1 MPARWRWRRGTA
13 GVVAGGIGAA
23 IALAAPAPAARAQLL
38 NLDSPT
44 PAPRAGE
51 GKAAL
56 ALADRM
62 LEEIE
67 RKEKA
72 LERLTGER
80 LLASKFEIA
89 TRRLIRGL
97 LMKAEELGEAGSPH
111 ALAGLTL
118 HNRLR
123 ELDLIARRLRSGACT
138 PEQES
143 AAELFVARVERLH
156 GLVPARVDDLDRA
169 LRDLLATPVQTGLA
183 AAASRS
189 VADPPVWVAEPG
201 RVGWMATAGGEG
213 LDLGAA
219 CERWAMVEGVA
230 PGAIAAIAAF
240 NEQTLREA
248 RQWWAYRGAA
258 EAVAGAI
265 IAAGRVAEPGGL
277 PEWVPSE
284 TRASLAARFAAAAAK
299 AVEPAT
305 REGAMQELA
314 DLAACA
320 EVLTRFDLLLS
331 SGSSG
336 VVRPGQRAATA
347 AKSAALAIVAAT
359 GTGSKESRA
368 ALAAYSATLRLLGER
383 AGIGDERSLV
393 RDARPAWRALEAE
406 ARRTEADLW
415 GVLGAIAP
423 EDGAPLSN
431 PVIVAPLAA
440 HRRSLDDL
448 RAVAAISRHL
458 GGTAPGPGLPG
469 ATPPAPMDGLRRGS
483 VLARVLRLGQDLS
496 VPERRES
503 GLAAI
508 RRLAADLE
516 ELMSFPGEDEVRA
529 GGGDVDAVTGG
540 RTAGLLGRIDA
551 ARSRWLEGLARDGEG
566 AEAAAD
572 LRRCRSLVALVRDA
586 ATMRAL
592 LTASRPPGP
601 GERFMAGDE
610 GGIRAHPGWELSDAA
625 AAAIYGDLGTRLP
638 RATRMLVEGGPS
650 REREVEAAIAEIESA
665 IAPVRLAAMLE
676 REARARRLAGVP
688 VMVELAAPPA
698 AGGGPWPV
706 EVRAE
711 LAAICRYAEEL
722 AHATAEKD
730 AQRIKALRAHL
741 NDRARA
747 ALERLSPPGRGV

>member
-1 MPARWRWRRGTA
+1 MPARWRWRRGAGGAVAA
-13 GVVAGGIGAA
+13 GVAAAAVA
-23 IALAAPAPAARAQLL
+23 LTVPAPGARAQLL
-38 NLDSPT
+38 NLDSPA

-56 ALADRM
+56 ALAGRM
-62 LEEIE
+62 LEEIQ
-67 RKEKA
+67 RKEKS

-80 LLASKFEIA
+80 LLAGRFEIA

-97 LMKAEELGEAGSPH
+97 LMKAEELGEAGWAH
-111 ALAGLTL
+111 ALAGMTL

-123 ELDLIARRLRSGACT
+123 ELDLIARRLRSGGCT
-138 PEQES
+138 PEQQS
-143 AAELFVARVERLH
+143 AAELFVAKVERLH
-156 GLVPARVDDLDRA
+156 GLVPMRVEDLDRA

-183 AAASRS
+183 AAASRD
-189 VADPPVWVAEPG
+189 VADPPVWTAEPG
-201 RVGWMATAGGEG
+201 RVGWMATAGGEA

-219 CERWAMVEGVA
+219 CERWAGVEGITPETV
-230 PGAIAAIAAF
+230 AAIAAF
-240 NEQTLREA
+240 NEQTLGPARE
-248 RQWWAYRGAA
+248 WWAFRGAA

-284 TRASLAARFAAAAAK
+284 ARASLVARFAGAAAR
-299 AVEPAT
+299 AVEPGT
-305 REGAMQELA
+305 REGAMPELA

-320 EVLTRFDLLLS
+320 EALTRFDALTS
-331 SGSSG
+331 STSAG
-336 VVRPGQRAATA
+336 VVRPGQRAAA
-347 AKSAALAIVAAT
+347 AARSAALAIVAAT
-359 GTGSKESRA
+359 EAGSKESRA

-383 AGIGDERSLV
+383 AAIEDERSLV
-393 RDARPAWRALEAE
+393 RDARPAWRALETE

-423 EDGAPLSN
+423 EDAAPLSN

-458 GGTAPGPGLPG
+458 GGAAPAPGLPG
-469 ATPPAPMDGLRRGS
+469 ATPPMDGLQRGA

-496 VPERRES
+496 VPERRE
-503 GLAAI
+503 GALAAI
-508 RRLAADLE
+508 RQLAADLE
-516 ELMSFPGEDEVRA
+516 ELMAFPGEDELRA
-529 GGGDVDAVTGG
+529 GGADLDAVTGG
-540 RTAGLLGRIDA
+540 RTAALVGRIDA
-551 ARSRWLEGLARDGEG
+551 ARSRWLEGLARDGEE
-566 AEAAAD
+566 AEVAAD
-572 LRRCRSLVALVRDA
+572 LRRCRTLAGLARDA

-610 GGIRAHPGWELSDAA
+610 GGIRAHPGWELSDRA
-625 AAAIYGDLGTRLP
+625 AAAIYGDLGERVP
-638 RATRMLVEGGPS
+638 RAARLLLEGGPS
-650 REREVEAAIAEIESA
+650 RERSVVVALEEVEAV
-665 IAPVRLAAMLE
+665 IAPARLAAGLE
-676 REARARRLAGVP
+676 REARSRRLAGVP

-722 AHATAEKD
+722 AHAMEEKD
-730 AQRIKALRAHL
+730 AQRITALRAHL

-747 ALERLSPPGRGV
+747 ALERLPPPGRGV